1 MAVLCWRSCV
11 VAVPIL
17 AVRTKPVYRTTG
29 VLFIAEAAAEV
40 MLFDST
46 GWRVVAHWL
55 AAPFLP

>member
-1 MAVLCWRSCV
+1 M
-11 VAVPIL
+11 
-17 AVRTKPVYRTTG
+17 RTKPVYRTTG